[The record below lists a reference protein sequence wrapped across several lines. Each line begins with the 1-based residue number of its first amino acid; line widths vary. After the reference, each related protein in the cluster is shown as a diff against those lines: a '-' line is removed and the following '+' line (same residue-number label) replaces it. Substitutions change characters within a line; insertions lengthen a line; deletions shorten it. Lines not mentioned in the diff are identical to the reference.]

1 MYSHRSKIIAHNHN
15 CTKTKRFVIAA
26 HSLEVNHFTSN
37 RWNRNINWQQT
48 NLVREI
54 DSFNRKWQA
63 FPIKIQ
69 PLNHTRNID
78 YRNNC
83 VYSIDENQPEK
94 NNKSVIFCWISQNTL
109 YELSDIC
116 GKIRDTIYNLQFRV
130 LPIDVNKIRQTEN
143 LGIIFIAIIKRS
155 ECSIYCFF
163 VVQKFKTILYW
174 CRFVRWSRRNIFE

>member
-1 MYSHRSKIIAHNHN
+1 MTGVSDKNS
-15 CTKTKRFVIAA
+15 TT
-26 HSLEVNHFTSN
+26 E
-37 RWNRNINWQQT
+37 
-48 NLVREI
+48 
-54 DSFNRKWQA
+54 
-63 FPIKIQ
+63 
-69 PLNHTRNID
+69 PLNID

-83 VYSIDENQPEK
+83 VYSIDENQTEK

-163 VVQKFKTILYW
+163 VVQKFKTILY
-174 CRFVRWSRRNIFE
+174 